1 MFFTCL
7 LICAPKVSSCERAT
21 ACGRIWVMS
30 EPWGPRCRAPV
41 LREGKNNH
49 LRCYA
54 CMTQF
59 CVWSR
64 WCRCGL
70 PMVANG
76 CHECH
81 GCCHELPCE
90 TPPFLAFLAWAQLE
104 MWESFAAVGAV
115 AKARCFEVL
124 PKGKASEHFNK
135 LRICPQHSDD

>member
-1 MFFTCL
+1 
-7 LICAPKVSSCERAT
+7 VSGADDADVGCQ
-21 ACGRIWVMS
+21 W
-30 EPWGPRCRAPV
+30 
-41 LREGKNNH
+41 
-49 LRCYA
+49 
-54 CMTQF
+54 
-59 CVWSR
+59 
-64 WCRCGL
+64 L